1 MEKQEATRTCG
12 QCHKEVAEVNFAL
25 HETHCSR
32 FLVVCPDCEETV
44 PREQLDTHREEQ
56 HTEVRCSRCHQKMER
71 CQLLDHESAECEQR
85 LQVCLFCDLEL
96 PVKDLQ
102 DHSVACGSRTELC
115 GDCGRYVT
123 LKLLNEHTSTCPG
136 TQSGS
141 EPAESTRGLTPHKE
155 TITVN
160 CTRCLASF
168 PIEDI
173 EQHEMECVSSSSSRR
188 LQDDKDEEGDDEEDK
203 DEDEEEDEDKPE
215 EEERN
220 GWDVAER
227 GATASKT
234 PHFLSKRPSRDPR
247 GDTFE
252 EEDPDQISC
261 CPHCHLALP
270 LPTLRW
276 HQAKCQIHVGLK

>member
-1 MEKQEATRTCG
+1 MDKQEATRTCG
-12 QCHKEVAEVNFAL
+12 QCHKEVADVNFAL

-32 FLVVCPDCEETV
+32 FLVLCPDCEET
-44 PREQLDTHREEQ
+44 
-56 HTEVRCSRCHQKMER
+56 
-71 CQLLDHESAECEQR
+71 SAECEQR

-96 PVKDLQ
+96 PVKDMQ
-102 DHSVACGSRTELC
+102 DHSVVCGSRTELC
-115 GDCGRYVT
+115 RDCGRYVT

-141 EPAESTRGLTPHKE
+141 EPAKNTRGLTPHK
-155 TITVN
+155 
-160 CTRCLASF
+160 
-168 PIEDI
+168 
-173 EQHEMECVSSSSSRR
+173 
-188 LQDDKDEEGDDEEDK
+188 
-203 DEDEEEDEDKPE
+203 
-215 EEERN
+215 
-220 GWDVAER
+220 ER

-234 PHFLSKRPSRDPR
+234 PHFLSKRPSRDSR
-247 GDTFE
+247 ADTFE